1 MNRIAG
7 QAGRCRWP
15 GQRFATGVM
24 LGLILVTVI
33 GAMSPLWAQSPLPAT
48 AESLDGAATALPLAQ
63 GTENSPPS
71 AFEEGDAT
79 DVPLSPEPT
88 NGFSPTAPTDI
99 GEHWAA
105 DCLRGLGDR
114 QQLPLD
120 FQGRFHPDEPATWS
134 DLATLLILGLPSEAT
149 AYAGANQAESV
160 LGLDTP
166 VNPLHSYPDRYYIP
180 DRPVTRAEALT
191 ALSARLGLPYVA
203 RPRDL
208 LAATFTDGN
217 RVPAYGREGV
227 ASALAAGKWVT
238 ATGSDRLH
246 PSQLI
251 TRGEV
256 AALVCQASAEPAL
269 NQAIAP
275 EWVVAAVAPPPQAP
289 PAEEVRGVWLTNID
303 SNVLFS
309 QDNLAAGIDRLK
321 ALHFNTLYP
330 VVWNGGYSLYPSGTG
345 ERLLGRAKRLYPGEN
360 REFEAAQGDRDM
372 LQEMVELGHAAGMA
386 VVPWFEFGFMAPAD
400 YDLRQQQPD
409 WFTQRRDGS
418 QEIVQGNETFTWM
431 NPFHP
436 QVQRLLLS
444 MVAEVLDTYPV
455 EGIQFDDHLGLPVD
469 MGYDPYTVN
478 LYRQEHGGAGPPDDE
493 NDAEWVRWRANKIT
507 EFVASLH
514 LLVKNRSPQAIVSI
528 SPNPYPFAYAH
539 YLQDWPTWQQ
549 QGYLEELIVQVY
561 RTDLDRFAWELNK
574 PSIEQARRHIPTSIG
589 LLSGLRGRPTNGS
602 LLTEQLAATRDRA
615 YAGVSYFFYETL
627 WVPGEESAE
636 ERQQAFQAGFP
647 LPVPRPAL

>member
-493 NDAEWVRWRANKIT
+493 NDAEWVRWRAHKIT

-514 LLVKNRSPQAIVSI
+514 LLVKNRNPQAIVSI